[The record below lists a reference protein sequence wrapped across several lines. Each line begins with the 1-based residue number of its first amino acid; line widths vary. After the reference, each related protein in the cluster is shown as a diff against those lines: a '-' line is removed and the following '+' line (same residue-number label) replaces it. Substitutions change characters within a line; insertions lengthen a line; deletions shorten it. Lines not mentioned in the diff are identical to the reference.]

1 MAWGTPLVVSPA
13 VPSWPYGSQHQLRRW
28 IVERPGDVNR
38 ELTSR
43 NEELASWARR
53 IEWLWPTAESGVEER
68 DEAWQFI
75 GLDGDSP
82 VQAGW
87 WPKGGAVWDAGARVH
102 GPDGQIGG
110 LLVEAKGRE
119 GELTAGGCKA
129 TSEDSIKTIR
139 DALADVKNDLGVAP
153 NAEWMGSSP
162 SCPRWSRPAA
172 GRRPVGRHDSTR
184 LSRHARP

>member
-1 MAWGTPLVVSPA
+1 
-13 VPSWPYGSQHQLRRW
+13 LRRW

-53 IEWLWPTAESGVEER
+53 IEWLWPTAESGV
-68 DEAWQFI
+68 EAWQFI

-119 GELTAGGCKA
+119 A
-129 TSEDSIKTIR
+129 S
-139 DALADVKNDLGVAP
+139 
-153 NAEWMGSSP
+153 
-162 SCPRWSRPAA
+162 
-172 GRRPVGRHDSTR
+172 
-184 LSRHARP
+184 